1 MDKQKLMQ
9 QEAWLLKEKYD
20 GQHTREFE
28 TDRLRLHRGEPLA
41 YVIGWVPF
49 LHTTIF
55 LDSYPL
61 IPRVETEHWVA
72 QAIADIEQSDVAKPT
87 ILDLCAGSGCI
98 GVSVAHALPEATVD
112 FAELHEPHHATIRKN
127 ISENKL
133 RNTGK
138 IYGGDLFDKV
148 EKVYDFI
155 LSNPPYIDPALD
167 RTEESVR
174 TFEPHIALYGGHGG
188 MDAIRGIITQAQH
201 HLKDHGALY
210 LEHEP
215 EQAPAIVTLATE
227 NGLISET
234 HTDQYEV
241 ARYSV
246 LRVAQ

>member
-1 MDKQKLMQ
+1 MQ
-9 QEAWLLKEKYD
+9 QEAWLLKEKYH
-20 GQHTREFE
+20 GQQTREFE

-61 IPRVETEHWVA
+61 IPRVETEHWLSNAIEDIGNSGVA
-72 QAIADIEQSDVAKPT
+72 HPT
-87 ILDLCAGSGCI
+87 VLDLCAGSGCI
-98 GVSVAHALPEATVD
+98 GVAVAHALPEATVD
-112 FAELHEPHHATIRKN
+112 FAELHEPHHATILKN
-127 ISENKL
+127 ISENEL
-133 RNTGK
+133 RNTGT
-138 IYGGDLFDKV
+138 IYGGDLFDEV
-148 EKVYDFI
+148 DSVYDYI
-155 LSNPPYIDPALD
+155 LCNPPYIDPALD

-174 TFEPHIALYGGHGG
+174 TFEPHVALYGGHQGLG
-188 MDAIRGIITQAQH
+188 LIRSVITQAQH

-215 EQAPAIVTLATE
+215 EQAPAIITLASE
-227 NGLISET
+227 NGLIGET